1 MAKSKKR
8 NIKDEVNAFNNC
20 KYYKET
26 QAQIDVLTKLINAL
40 KKLNPKDAVN
50 LAIDAGFDK
59 QHVINLI
66 NNVIEFSEMTP
77 EDKDELEF
85 ITEFNIYMHTK
96 EELLLDYEKN
106 LILWYTYLY
115 IFQLSE
121 DYEVCNRI
129 MRVIKQEQCE
139 LINNLVTYFEF
150 DAYDEEQIAE
160 LEQRI
165 YNSIFE

>member
-1 MAKSKKR
+1 MAKNKKR
-8 NIKDEVNAFNNC
+8 NIQDKVNAFNTG
-20 KYYKET
+20 KYYMET
-26 QAQIDVLTKLINAL
+26 QKQIDVLTQLINAL
-40 KKLNPKDAVN
+40 KKLSPQDAFL
-50 LAIDAGFDK
+50 LAVEAGFDK

-77 EDKDELEF
+77 EDKDEFEF
-85 ITEFNIYMHTK
+85 ITELNIYMHTK

-121 DYEVCNRI
+121 DYDVCNRI

-150 DAYDEEQIAE
+150 DAYDEEQIAA